1 MGIKKTRNEAASTNV
16 TNIKK
21 GELIGFGEMHVNFEL
36 TNPETGEKSTVT
48 KRCKKDV
55 FMYSDDAIMAKM
67 VELKKA
73 NPDRE
78 FTVTFK
84 VKPYDSN
91 EGNDDL
97 DNLS

>member
-1 MGIKKTRNEAASTNV
+1 MGLKKSRNEAASTN
-16 TNIKK
+16 TNK
-21 GELIGFGEMHVNFEL
+21 GKNELIGFGEMHVNFEL
-36 TNPETGEKSTVT
+36 TNPETGEKTTVT
-48 KRCKKDV
+48 KRTKKDI

-84 VKPYDSN
+84 VKPYDADESN
-91 EGNDDL
+91 NDL